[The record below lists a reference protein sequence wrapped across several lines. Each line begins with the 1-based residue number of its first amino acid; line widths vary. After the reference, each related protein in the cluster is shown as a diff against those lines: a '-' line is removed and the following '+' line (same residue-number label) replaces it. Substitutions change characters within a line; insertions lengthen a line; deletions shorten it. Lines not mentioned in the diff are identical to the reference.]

1 MGQASQEELRSEA
14 RTATRLFMF
23 VFVVLVLGV
32 IAFLLWGLPAVT
44 MIGLAATAAVYG
56 MLVAYA
62 AGL

>member
-14 RTATRLFMF
+14 RTAALLFSI
-23 VFVVLVLGV
+23 VLTVLVLGV
-32 IAFLLWGLPAVT
+32 IAFLLWGLPALT
-44 MIGLAATAAVYG
+44 MIGLVATAGVYG

>member
-14 RTATRLFMF
+14 RTAALLFSI
-23 VFVVLVLGV
+23 VLTVLVLGA
-32 IAFLLWGLPAVT
+32 IAFLLWGLPALT
-44 MIGLAATAAVYG
+44 MIGLVATAGVYG

>member
-23 VFVVLVLGV
+23 VFTVLVLGV

>member
-14 RTATRLFMF
+14 RTATLLFF
-23 VFVVLVLGV
+23 FALTVLVLGV
-32 IAFLLWGLPAVT
+32 IAFLLWGLPALT
-44 MIGLAATAAVYG
+44 MIGLAATAGVYG

>member
-14 RTATRLFMF
+14 RTAARLFF
-23 VFVVLVLGV
+23 FALTVLVLGV
-32 IAFLLWGLPAVT
+32 IAVLLWGLPALT
-44 MIGLAATAAVYG
+44 MIGLAATLAVYG